1 MNGTAVLLMNYGGPE
16 KAEDCEAYIRNIFL
30 DPDLIPIPSLIR
42 PLVAR
47 LAGRRRGPVLQK
59 NYEAMGQFSPI
70 LAQTNAQAKAL
81 EAALGEG
88 FTCFTGMR
96 YWAPF
101 IDEICCV
108 LRPGGFTR
116 VVLLPLYPQE
126 SRSTTGSSINEA
138 RRCLEDLRFGGEIVE
153 IRSFWDEAGYLE
165 ALTERVKEALDASP
179 AGARVLFSAHGLPLS
194 VAKRDPYPGHVALTV
209 RAVASRLGLALDP
222 MEIPS
227 GRVEGEPVG
236 RDQGAGSGEREGAE
250 PSSGSS
256 AFGPRFSAGGRP
268 PATGAPTPHSSRLTP
283 HSSLLTPHSS
293 LLTPHSHPRASLAW
307 QSKVGPAKWL
317 EPSVE
322 QTLHQWA
329 KEGVKDIVLVPVA
342 FVSEHS
348 ETLYELDVLYGGMA
362 RELGMAVRRVPTVQ
376 TDPRFIQAL
385 ASKIKRACDAA
396 GANGD

>member
-47 LAGRRRGPVLQK
+47 LAGKRRGPVLKK
-59 NYEAMGQFSPI
+59 NYEAMGQYSPI

-81 EAALGEG
+81 ETALGEG
-88 FTCFTGMR
+88 FTCFVGMR

-165 ALTERVKEALDASP
+165 ALTEGVKDALDASP

-236 RDQGAGSGEREGAE
+236 REQGAGSGEREGAE

-256 AFGPRFSAGGRP
+256 PFGPRFSTDGRP
-268 PATGAPTPHSSRLTP
+268 PATDAPSP
-283 HSSLLTPHSS
+283 HSSLLTPHSNR
-293 LLTPHSHPRASLAW
+293 RASLAW

-322 QTLHQWA
+322 QTLHRWA

-396 GANGD
+396 GASGD